1 MVNHGLSTGALF
13 LMVGMLYERRH
24 TRLLKDYGG
33 LWASVPIFSF
43 FFLVVAMSSAGLPGL
58 NGFIGEF
65 TILLGTYK
73 SSPFFAV
80 LGTAGVILAA
90 WYLLH
95 AFRQVAQGQLTNPA
109 NFKGKLP
116 DLNWA
121 EIGQLL
127 PIVLLFFAIGLAP
140 NFFLDKI
147 NPSVAALE
155 VVQAPVVGDEWLVE
169 SSYQPPLT
177 SANSSLTT
185 IR

>member
-1 MVNHGLSTGALF
+1 
-13 LMVGMLYERRH
+13 MVGMLYERRH
-24 TRLLKDYGG
+24 TRLLKDFGG
-33 LWASVPIFSF
+33 LWASVPVFCF
-43 FFLVVAMSSAGLPGL
+43 FFLVVVMSSAGLPGL

-65 TILLGTYK
+65 AILLGTYA

-95 AFRQVAQGQLTNPA
+95 AFRQVAQGALTNPA
-109 NFKGKLP
+109 NFKEKLP

-121 EIGQLL
+121 EIGQLVPL
-127 PIVLLFFAIGLAP
+127 VLLFFIIGLAP

-155 VVQAPVVGDEWLVE
+155 VVRAPVLGEELLVD
-169 SSYQPPLT
+169 SSYQPQQT
-177 SANSSLTT
+177 SNINPLTT
-185 IR
+185 IH